1 MARRRKKQ
9 TPRRQRRSLHRRVNV
24 RELRQRFLIVC
35 EGEKTE
41 PNYFNSFRV
50 PKAVV
55 EVVGVGMN
63 TVDLVRKALD
73 LKQKDDICMSVC

>member
-1 MARRRKKQ
+1 MARGKKKRHHRPWS
-9 TPRRQRRSLHRRVNV
+9 PRRRINV

-41 PNYFNSFRV
+41 PNYFRSFRV

-55 EVVGVGMN
+55 DVRGVGRN
-63 TVDLVRKALD
+63 TVSLIRKALE
-73 LKQKDDICMSVC
+73 LMDDDE